1 MRRGRSDRSHITVRY
16 WRCDGQRVSEA
27 AGKLAEARGLRVVYD
42 ATHGKGSHGRVY
54 LGSVFT
60 ALKHPKQELGSGLY
74 RKMCRDLRIKPIG
87 L

>member
-1 MRRGRSDRSHITVRY
+1 MRYS
-16 WRCDGQRVSEA
+16 RCDGSEFLRRLE
-27 AGKLAEARGLRVVYD
+27 KLAEARGLRVVYD

-60 ALKHPKQELGSGLY
+60 ALKHPKQELGSGLF
-74 RKMCRDLRIKPIG
+74 RKMCRDLRIKPID